1 MVERGRGARPQARVL
16 GYDGPAALPRPT
28 PPSPGLARCVP
39 TSSREHAPLAP
50 ARPAVWVRRLLG
62 RPVLGPEQQHLGHV
76 RDVVAPLPEV
86 GMVVSGLIVDVGGYS
101 WFAPTAA
108 IQDLRSSTVVLR
120 VFSTRPACRP
130 HSAGLLLAQDALG
143 QLVMTA
149 ATGPTSRIRD
159 IALRRNPAGW
169 TVWAADTRSTVQ
181 RLLGLSHRLVEWDV
195 LAMRLLATL
204 PMART
209 TVDGR

>member
-1 MVERGRGARPQARVL
+1 MVERGRAARPGARVL
-16 GYDGPAALPRPT
+16 GYDGQAALPRPT
-28 PPSPGLARCVP
+28 PPSPRPGRCVP
-39 TSSREHAPLAP
+39 TSSREHRPFAP
-50 ARPAVWVRRLLG
+50 ARSVVWVGRLLG

-76 RDVVAPLPEV
+76 RDVVATLPEV
-86 GMVVSGLIVDVGGYS
+86 GTVVSGLIVDVGGHS
-101 WFAPTAA
+101 WFAPAA
-108 IQDLRSSTVVLR
+108 AVQDLRSSTVVLR
-120 VFSTRPACRP
+120 VFSTRSACRP
-130 HSAGLLLAQDALG
+130 HSAELLLAQDALG

-149 ATGPTSRIRD
+149 ATGPTSRISD

-181 RLLGLSHRLVEWDV
+181 RLIGSSRGLVEWDV
-195 LAMRLLATL
+195 LAMRRLATL